1 MPPAHRDDP
10 DSAPDLVAEDDL
22 RRMAD
27 GTHPRLWEVLGA
39 HVRRIGGRDGVAFT
53 VWAPNARAVSVA
65 AGSDQS
71 VDARFAMRRI
81 GASGTWA
88 AFGPGMSAGDAYQFA
103 VTGSDGRTQL
113 RADPMARW
121 ASLRPGNASRVA
133 GPSVHD
139 WADGEWIRA
148 RGAQDLH
155 RSPMRVYEVHLGS
168 WRRRPDG
175 GWLSYAEIGPQLA
188 VHCRRLGFT
197 HVELLPIA
205 EHPFDGSWGYQVT
218 GFYAPTARFG
228 APDDLR
234 SMVDLLHQAGIGV
247 ILDWVP
253 AHFPKDTYALA
264 LFDGKPLY
272 EHADPMRG
280 EHPDWGTLVFD
291 YGRLQVRNFLVAN
304 ALYWLTEFHFDGLR
318 VDAVASMLYL
328 DYSRRP
334 GQWRPNV
341 HGGKENLEALY
352 FLRELN
358 DRVHRTFPGAVTMA
372 EESTAFPGVT
382 RATAEGGL
390 GFDLKWDMGWMHDTL
405 DYFKRAADARGKHR
419 QRITF
424 RGLYLAT
431 ERWLLP
437 LSHDEVVHIK
447 GSLLGKMPGDEVQRF
462 ASLRSLLANQ
472 LGQPGKKLLFMGA
485 ELAPAG
491 EWDHDSE
498 LPWAAA
504 RDDPRRVGLA
514 RCMADMGA
522 LYRDHPALWQGDE
535 DPSGFSW
542 IDIGEEDGT
551 TFAWLRR
558 GATPDGGVDHV
569 VVVQNLGPTSR
580 RGYRLGLPVAGT
592 WRVALD
598 TDARR
603 YGGSTAG
610 RRRRVH
616 AVAEPCG
623 GMPASA
629 TITLPAL
636 GTIFLSP
643 ETG

>member
-1 MPPAHRDDP
+1 M
-10 DSAPDLVAEDDL
+10 
-22 RRMAD
+22 
-27 GTHPRLWEVLGA
+27 
-39 HVRRIGGRDGVAFT
+39 
-53 VWAPNARAVSVA
+53 SVA
-65 AGSDQS
+65 QPDKPADT
-71 VDARFAMRRI
+71 RFPMLRI
-81 GASGTWA
+81 GASEFWTG
-88 AFGPGMSAGDAYQFA
+88 FVPGMSAGDGYLFA
-103 VTGSDGRTQL
+103 VTGADGRTQP

-121 ASLRPGNASRVA
+121 ALLRPATASRVA
-133 GPSVHD
+133 GPSAHA
-139 WADGEWIRA
+139 WADGEWMRA
-148 RGAQDLH
+148 RAARDPH

-175 GWLSYAEIGPQLA
+175 SWLSYAEIGPLLA
-188 VHCRRLGFT
+188 EHCRRLGFT

-234 SMVDLLHQAGIGV
+234 SMVDLLHRAGIGV

-253 AHFPKDTYALA
+253 AHFPKDAHALA
-264 LFDGKPLY
+264 RFDGGALY

-291 YGRLQVRNFLVAN
+291 YGRPPVRNFLVAN
-304 ALYWLTEFHFDGLR
+304 ALYWLDEFHFDGLR

-334 GQWRPNV
+334 GKWRPNV
-341 HGGKENLEALY
+341 HGGKENLEALG

-358 DRVHRTFPGAVTMA
+358 DRVHRAVPGAVTMA

-382 RATAEGGL
+382 RPTDQGGL

-405 DYFKRAADARGKHR
+405 DYFRRPPTARAKHR
-419 QRITF
+419 QRVTF
-424 RGLYLAT
+424 RGLYLGT

-447 GSLLGKMPGDEVQRF
+447 GSLLGKMPGDDAQRF

-472 LGQPGKKLLFMGA
+472 LGQPGKKLLFMGS
-485 ELAPAG
+485 ELGSAA
-491 EWDHDSE
+491 EWDHDGE

-504 RDDPRRVGLA
+504 VGDARRLGLA
-514 RCMADMGA
+514 RCVADMGT
-522 LYRDHPALWQGDE
+522 LYRAHPALWEGDE

-558 GATPDGGVDHV
+558 GLTADGAADHV
-569 VVVQNLGPTSR
+569 VIVQNLGPSKR
-580 RGYRLGLPVAGT
+580 RGYRLGLPFAGT
-592 WRVALD
+592 WRIALD

-603 YGGSTAG
+603 YGGSTAD
-610 RRRRVH
+610 RRRRMV
-616 AVAEPCG
+616 AVAAGVGE
-623 GMPASA
+623 MPASA

-636 GTIFLSP
+636 GTVFLRP
-643 ETG
+643 ATD

>member
-1 MPPAHRDDP
+1 MPPAHRDDRNP
-10 DSAPDLVAEDDL
+10 APPLIAKDDL
-22 RRMAD
+22 RRLAD
-27 GTHPRLWEVLGA
+27 GTHPRPWEVLGA
-39 HVRRIGGRDGVAFT
+39 HLRTIDGVAGVAFS
-53 VWAPNARAVSVA
+53 VWAPSARTVSVA
-65 AGSDQS
+65 QPDESG
-71 VDARFAMRRI
+71 DARLPMLRI
-81 GASGTWA
+81 GESGVWA
-88 AFGPGMSAGDAYQFA
+88 GFAPAMSAGDRYEFA
-103 VTGSDGRTQL
+103 VTGANGRTQL

-121 ASLRPGNASRVA
+121 ASLRPATASRVA
-133 GPSVHD
+133 APAAHD
-139 WADGEWIRA
+139 WADGEWMRA
-148 RGAQDLH
+148 RGARDPH

-188 VHCRRLGFT
+188 EQCRRLGFT

-234 SMVDLLHQAGIGV
+234 SMVDLLHRAGIGV

-253 AHFPKDTYALA
+253 AHFPKDAYALA

-291 YGRLQVRNFLVAN
+291 YGRPQVRNFLVAN

-341 HGGKENLEALY
+341 HGGKENLEALF

-358 DRVHRTFPGAVTMA
+358 DRVHRTVPGAVTMA

-405 DYFKRAADARGKHR
+405 DYFKRAAAARGKHR

-424 RGLYLAT
+424 RGLYLGT

-514 RCMADMGA
+514 RCVADMGA

-535 DPSGFSW
+535 DISGFSW

-580 RGYRLGLPVAGT
+580 RSYRVGLPVVGT

-610 RRRRVH
+610 RRRRVR